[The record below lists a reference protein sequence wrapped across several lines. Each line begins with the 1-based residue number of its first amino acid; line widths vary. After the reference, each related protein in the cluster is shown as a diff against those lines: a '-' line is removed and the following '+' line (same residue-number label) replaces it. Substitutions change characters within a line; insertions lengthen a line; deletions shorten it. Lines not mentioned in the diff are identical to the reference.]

1 MAANL
6 AAAEYRLAAYVR
18 RADRM
23 DNSAAFGIKSSTEIP
38 QQCSIAMLSS
48 ACCRTTLAPGRYR
61 TKSHCAMAN
70 NTFSW
75 PSDTV
80 TAGR

>member
-48 ACCRTTLAPGRYR
+48 ACCRTTLA
-61 TKSHCAMAN
+61 HCAMAN